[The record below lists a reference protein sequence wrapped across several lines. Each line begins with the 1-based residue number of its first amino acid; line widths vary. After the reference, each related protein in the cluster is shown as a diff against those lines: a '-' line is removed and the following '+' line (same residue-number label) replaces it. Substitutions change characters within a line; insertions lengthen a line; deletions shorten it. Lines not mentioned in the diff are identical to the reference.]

1 MRIRAKEIVILEIW
15 EGEGG
20 GGGRNRRRERSIFEI
35 TRARRGKQG
44 EVRRVVSR
52 GCGVCSPFV
61 NIYSRRIRI
70 IVREVIGGGRDLYK
84 KIRRSREI
92 ESLSEMI
99 PSGGFQGARM
109 KREESKGDLVG
120 ELREKF

>member
-1 MRIRAKEIVILEIW
+1 MRIRAKEIVILEIS

-52 GCGVCSPFV
+52 GCGVCFCFV

-70 IVREVIGGGRDLYK
+70 IVIYNKVIGGGRDLYK

-92 ESLSEMI
+92 ESLSEM
-99 PSGGFQGARM
+99 
-109 KREESKGDLVG
+109 EDSKERG
-120 ELREKF
+120 